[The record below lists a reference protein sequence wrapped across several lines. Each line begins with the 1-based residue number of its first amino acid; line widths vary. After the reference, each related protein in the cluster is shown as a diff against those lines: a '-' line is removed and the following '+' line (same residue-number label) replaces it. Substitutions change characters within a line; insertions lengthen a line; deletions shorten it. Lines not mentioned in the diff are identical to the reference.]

1 MSEEFTETTKI
12 SYWGNI
18 KNSLSGLIF
27 GIVLFLASFVV
38 LWMNEGHNVTQ
49 LATASFVDKTAIEI
63 SAEKADR
70 ANDGKLIQVSGNATT
85 DTTLTDKIISVPNTF
100 VLKRNVE
107 MYQWEEDIKTDTK
120 DEMGG
125 STTETKTYSYEKVWS
140 SHEIDSSNFKKQS
153 YVNPPFTI
161 KSETYYAEK
170 GKLGDFKLTTKQTH
184 AMNDYSGYEDLPQKA
199 EYKIY
204 NNMYY
209 KGLDPENPRIGDV
222 RISYEVVPS
231 GTDISII
238 GQQRP
243 NNTITSMRHK
253 DNMVYIQ
260 QSGDKTK
267 DEMVYTFEKNNK
279 FFTNLVRIL
288 GWFMMFIGLNMVISP
303 LVVIFKVVPFVESI
317 VGGLSKGV
325 IFLITLALSLLTIA
339 IAWFAYRPTLSIILL
354 LVIGGIFFA
363 LKGKFKSAKENN

>member
-107 MYQWEEDIKTDTK
+107 MYQWEEDVKTDTK

-140 SHEIDSSNFKKQS
+140 SHEID
-153 YVNPPFTI
+153 
-161 KSETYYAEK
+161 
-170 GKLGDFKLTTKQTH
+170 
-184 AMNDYSGYEDLPQKA
+184 
-199 EYKIY
+199 
-204 NNMYY
+204 
-209 KGLDPENPRIGDV
+209 
-222 RISYEVVPS
+222 
-231 GTDISII
+231 
-238 GQQRP
+238 
-243 NNTITSMRHK
+243 
-253 DNMVYIQ
+253 
-260 QSGDKTK
+260 
-267 DEMVYTFEKNNK
+267 
-279 FFTNLVRIL
+279 
-288 GWFMMFIGLNMVISP
+288 
-303 LVVIFKVVPFVESI
+303 
-317 VGGLSKGV
+317 
-325 IFLITLALSLLTIA
+325 
-339 IAWFAYRPTLSIILL
+339 
-354 LVIGGIFFA
+354 
-363 LKGKFKSAKENN
+363 